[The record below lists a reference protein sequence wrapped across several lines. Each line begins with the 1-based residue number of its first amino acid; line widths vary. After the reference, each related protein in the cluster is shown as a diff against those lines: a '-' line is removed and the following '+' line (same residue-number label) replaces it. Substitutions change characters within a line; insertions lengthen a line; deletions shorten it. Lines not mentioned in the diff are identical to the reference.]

1 MTQRILMPSIV
12 LTICLALSALPAAA
26 QPNQVC
32 LHAFSKDMCG
42 ARLFGG
48 SWGVPACSGPV
59 GPNCTNLIGDDASF
73 QGSWTSSAGACGDAV
88 EVPCDE
94 APEFGDLFF
103 AQVDLRSQRHTSC
116 KARGSYD
123 GAFRIVD
130 SATGSSFASGDL
142 VASLGVGTHRDT
154 CFGECKT
161 GVCEECHDAQV
172 IDFQFNW
179 QIGTEG
185 TLRGEVFSGQYAGCT
200 FTASY
205 QGNFIANGD
214 SRGPQIPDPL
224 WSFCGSIEGVLECR
238 C

>member
-1 MTQRILMPSIV
+1 MTQRIILTSIL
-12 LTICLALSALPAAA
+12 LTCCLALTAMPAAA
-26 QPNQVC
+26 QPHQTC
-32 LHAFSKDMCG
+32 LYAFSKDMCG

-59 GPNCTNLIGDDASF
+59 GPNCTNLVGDNASF
-73 QGSWTSSAGACGDAV
+73 QGSWTSSTGACGDTV

-94 APEFGDLFF
+94 APEFGPLFF
-103 AQVDLRSQRHTSC
+103 AQIDLRSQRHTSC
-116 KARGSYD
+116 KARGSYN
-123 GAFRIVD
+123 GSFRIAD
-130 SATGSSFASGDL
+130 ASGTSFASGEL

-172 IDFQFNW
+172 IDLLFNW
-179 QIGTEG
+179 RIGTEG
-185 TLRGEVFSGQYAGCT
+185 TLRGEVVDGQYAGCT

-214 SRGPQIPDPL
+214 SRGPQAPAPG